1 MEIQP
6 SNNYGPRNLTHKE
19 RTKLLDQLKDA
30 LNWIETYK
38 NKEPILRSVEERK
51 TYKLK
56 SAESARISNQLSQH
70 ALIVRNQLAYLL
82 TDTMEIMEIAMD
94 MDPDDKIKLRQ
105 YQQLKRAYLKFMNI
119 FKRDFRNN

>member
-1 MEIQP
+1 MEIPP
-6 SNNYGPRNLTHKE
+6 SSYDRPRNLTHKE
-19 RTKLLDQLKDA
+19 RSELLDQLKDA

-38 NKEPILRSVEERK
+38 NKEPILRSLEERK

-82 TDTMEIMEIAMD
+82 TDTMEIMEIAID
-94 MDPDDKIKLRQ
+94 MDPNDKKKLRQ
-105 YQQLKRAYLKFMNI
+105 YQQLRRAYLKFMNI